1 MEIKLPDGFNKPEGV
16 KDEQPFTV
24 SATVYIKGDKL
35 CIEQVDG
42 YDVDKE
48 SKKENRGEGTFVESY
63 NSSMEGE

>member
-42 YDVDKE
+42 YDVG
-48 SKKENRGEGTFVESY
+48 KKKPKGEGAFMDVY
-63 NSSMEGE
+63 NSNMGEQ